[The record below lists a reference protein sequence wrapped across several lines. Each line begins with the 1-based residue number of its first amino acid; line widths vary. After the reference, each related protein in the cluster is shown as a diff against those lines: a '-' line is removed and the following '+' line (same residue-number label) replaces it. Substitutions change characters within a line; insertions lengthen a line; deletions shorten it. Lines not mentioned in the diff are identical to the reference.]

1 MLDVAGGDELVGAF
15 QMPLVD
21 DLRTQLEPMTTTS
34 TEERDLRLRR
44 RVAVAGCSTKPRSLS
59 RVPFYPL
66 CIPCKSGQKKES
78 RRADSRTA
86 DLRPPVTSLLEHVLA
101 RPHASGN
108 CACLGGF
115 GSSGAVILSSVYQ
128 CVSARLQYGCSTVAV
143 HSWSS
148 TRARDEVPG
157 VGHSRARGA
166 PAGRPLRPPSPFAD
180 LLEGRFR
187 SPNHRCPRRALLATR
202 R

>member
-128 CVSARLQYGCSTVAV
+128 CVSARLQYGCSTFVV
-143 HSWSS
+143 
-148 TRARDEVPG
+148 VN
-157 VGHSRARGA
+157 SRSG
-166 PAGRPLRPPSPFAD
+166 
-180 LLEGRFR
+180 
-187 SPNHRCPRRALLATR
+187 
-202 R
+202 